1 VTNKKG
7 EWDNGTVPRW
17 PIPCLS
23 ATVMSCEWGGTLTGS
38 RPLEIKFE
46 RLRDTFV

>member
-7 EWDNGTVPRW
+7 VWDNGTVPRW

-23 ATVMSCEWGGTLTGS
+23 ATVMSCEWGGSNINWQSAFGN
-38 RPLEIKFE
+38 K
-46 RLRDTFV
+46 V